1 MLRKPCSDVLNV
13 ANANAASSV
22 FDLVRES
29 SSLAS
34 TLLEFGFQTAAQ
46 TVYKFFLA
54 GVSIALDHV
63 DCCREPE

>member
-1 MLRKPCSDVLNV
+1 
-13 ANANAASSV
+13 V
-22 FDLVRES
+22 FDLVRK
-29 SSLAS
+29 SLAS

>member
-1 MLRKPCSDVLNV
+1 MLRKPCSDVLNLS
-13 ANANAASSV
+13 NASAASSV
-22 FDLVRES
+22 FDLVRK
-29 SSLAS
+29 SLAS